1 MPRLAEMQVYGLD
14 KLMRDL
20 RKLPPEAQDELR
32 EASMAIAGGPM
43 KDAWTSAAMGA
54 GPWGSKIAGSI
65 KVKKD
70 RIPSINIG
78 SAGKSYSG
86 GASTSNVR
94 FPSSEG
100 SKGRGGRGTFRGSKA
115 LANRGQRGHGFPAAF
130 TVGTGWLKA
139 MGKYKPAALREWMKA
154 VDKVCN
160 KFERG

>member
-1 MPRLAEMQVYGLD
+1 MPVAAEIHVYGLD

-32 EASMAIAGGPM
+32 EASMAIADGPM
-43 KDAWTSAAMGA
+43 KEAWTEAALAA
-54 GPWGSKIAGSI
+54 GPWGGKIAGSI

-78 SAGKSYSG
+78 TRGKSYSG

-100 SKGRGGRGTFRGSKA
+100 SKGRGGRGTFRGTKA
-115 LANRGQRGHGFPAAF
+115 LAGRGRRGHGFPVAF
-130 TVGTGWLKA
+130 GSGTGWLKS
-139 MGKYKPAALREWMKA
+139 MGRYKPAALREWRAA
-154 VDKVCN
+154 VDRVCDR
-160 KFERG
+160 FERG